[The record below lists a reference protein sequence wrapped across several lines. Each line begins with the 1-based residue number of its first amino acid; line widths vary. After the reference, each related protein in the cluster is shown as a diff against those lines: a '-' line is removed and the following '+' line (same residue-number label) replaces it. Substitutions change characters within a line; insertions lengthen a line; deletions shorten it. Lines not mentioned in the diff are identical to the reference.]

1 MRVALRTDLGSSGW
15 SVCAT
20 LAGWVGLPIGGEQ
33 GTLSVNFAIPVLRAL
48 GRRLAPSYLC
58 GCSVSGD
65 SKHTGLP
72 GGGGGCEASVRARVQ
87 SAWRGPGRLLASK
100 RTKPTKP
107 QAALW
112 RWATGAFIPQ
122 KRAQGGAAPARNP
135 PFHRLL
141 AAPRQVGTLFLARHH
156 RYRNHSAGRAGV
168 GRLGQESWREGTPQ
182 PASCP
187 LPPAH
192 SEADTSAA
200 GAPDCP
206 VSPSLRSPRCLP
218 HPGMAV
224 AAAGQR

>member
-20 LAGWVGLPIGGEQ
+20 LAGWVGLPSGGEQ

-58 GCSVSGD
+58 GRSVSGD

-72 GGGGGCEASVRARVQ
+72 GGLRGFSARTRAKCLARPRQVASAQ
-87 SAWRGPGRLLASK
+87 EDKAHQPPSDPLALGDRSVH
-100 RTKPTKP
+100 
-107 QAALW
+107 
-112 RWATGAFIPQ
+112 PQ
-122 KRAQGGAAPARNP
+122 KRPQGGAAPARIP

-156 RYRNHSAGRAGV
+156 RYRNHSTGRAGV
-168 GRLGQESWREGTPQ
+168 GRVGQESWREGTQQ

-206 VSPSLRSPRCLP
+206 VSPSLRPPRCLP